1 MRARLSLENGTL
13 SRSLSKYLI
22 VRERPMENIK
32 LLREGKMETAKD
44 RLPSQITLRQ
54 MDDKTFA
61 THLKIHPPDKGPYF
75 ILGRYFFSLQEAE
88 ADFAK
93 RVQELSTSMEGAK

>member
-1 MRARLSLENGTL
+1 LHAPLPDENDTL
-13 SRSLSKYLI
+13 FNLI
-22 VRERPMENIK
+22 GREGPMENAK
-32 LLREGKMETAKD
+32 VLKEGRIETAKD

-54 MDDKTFA
+54 TDDKTFA
-61 THLKIHPPDKGPYF
+61 THLKVYPPDKEPYF

-93 RVQELSTSMEGAK
+93 RVQELSASMKGTK

>member
-1 MRARLSLENGTL
+1 MRARLLHENGTL
-13 SRSLSKYLI
+13 SRDLSRYLI
-22 VRERPMENIK
+22 VREGSMENTK
-32 LLREGKMETAKD
+32 VLREGKMETGRD

-54 MDDKTFA
+54 TGDKTYA
-61 THLKIHPPDKGPYF
+61 THLKVHPPDKEPYF

-88 ADFAK
+88 ADYAK

>member
-1 MRARLSLENGTL
+1 LVHEHGTL
-13 SRSLSKYLI
+13 SNLI
-22 VRERPMENIK
+22 VRKGPMDDIK
-32 LLREGKMETAKD
+32 VLREGKMETASE

-54 MDDKTFA
+54 TGTKIFA
-61 THLKIHPPDKGPYF
+61 THLKVYPPDKEAYF

-93 RVQELSTSMEGAK
+93 RVQQLSTSMGGTK